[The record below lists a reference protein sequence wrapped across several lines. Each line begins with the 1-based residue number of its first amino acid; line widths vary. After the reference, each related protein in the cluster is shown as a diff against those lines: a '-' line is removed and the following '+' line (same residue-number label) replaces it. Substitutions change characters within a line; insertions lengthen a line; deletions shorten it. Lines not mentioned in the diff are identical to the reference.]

1 MRPDP
6 RIPEQVNWAQ
16 FAPGARR
23 GHYESFYQR
32 ANHPTEPLAF
42 WLRYTVFSPAG
53 RPAEARGELWAV
65 VFDGGGDGDAG
76 GGAGSGAGGGARH
89 AVAKVEVPIASC
101 AFAPDRFDVR
111 VGDGQAA
118 ATLGP
123 GGLRGAAGEISWDLA
138 YAGTQP
144 PLYLLPPALYRGR
157 FPPAKSLVGVP
168 LARFDG
174 ELRVGDRRVVV
185 DGWPGSQ
192 NHNWGSRH
200 TDRYAYGQVAGFDNA
215 PGSFLEVAT
224 AQNRLGPVRTPPLTL
239 LVLRHGGREYAL
251 TSPLRARRRAC
262 GRFGYFTWDF
272 ASESDDVRIT
282 GRMEAPR
289 SAFVGLAYANPPG
302 GVKHCLNTKIAHCVV
317 TIVDKRAGTSDD
329 LVSAHGGLFEIL
341 TDDREHGVAIRA

>member
-1 MRPDP
+1 MR
-6 RIPEQVNWAQ
+6 PEQVNWAR

-53 RPAEARGELWAV
+53 RPAAARGELWAV
-65 VFDGGGDGDAG
+65 VFDGRSAD
-76 GGAGSGAGGGARH
+76 GGAGAAGH
-89 AVAKVEVPIASC
+89 AVAKVEVPIAGC
-101 AFAPDRFDVR
+101 AFARDRFDVR
-111 VGDGQAA
+111 IGDGPAP

-123 GGLRGAAGEISWDLA
+123 RGLRGAAGEISWDLA

-144 PLYLLPPALYRGR
+144 PLYLLPRALYRGG

-168 LARFDG
+168 LARYDG
-174 ELRVGDRRVVV
+174 ELRVGGRRIAVA
-185 DGWPGSQ
+185 GWPGSQ

-200 TDRYAYGQVAGFDNA
+200 TDRYAFGQVAGFDNA

-224 AQNRLGPVRTPPLTL
+224 VQNRLGPVRTPTLTL
-239 LVLRHGGREYAL
+239 LVLRHGGREHAL
-251 TSPLRARRRAC
+251 TSPLRARRRAS

-272 ASESDDVRIT
+272 ASESDDVRIS
-282 GRMEAPR
+282 GRMEASR

-302 GVKHCLNTKIAHCVV
+302 GVKHCLNTKIAECVV
-317 TIVDKRAGTSDD
+317 TIVDKRTGTSED
-329 LVSAHGGLFEIL
+329 LTSAHGGLFEIL
-341 TDDREHGVAIRA
+341 TDDREHGVPIRA